1 MAKNVELLLTENV
14 EALGIVGDVVKVRSG
29 YARNY
34 LLPRGLATTPTE
46 EMIKALAA
54 KRAEVERQLAEL
66 RKQREQMVEKMSG
79 LELELVRSCNDM
91 GILYASVTQQ
101 DIVAALAEKGFEVR
115 PRDVRLA
122 QTIKR
127 IGDFEVMI
135 KFEAD
140 LEATLKLVVKP
151 DRKLDLDEEEEEEE
165 APEGAVVEG
174 AVPAAA
180 EAPGAS
186 KPQ

>member
-1 MAKNVELLLTENV
+1 VPKNIELLLTENV
-14 EALGIVGDVVKVRSG
+14 DALGIVGDVVKVRTG

-34 LLPRGLATTPTE
+34 LLPRNLATTPTE
-46 EMIKALAA
+46 EMIKSLAA

-66 RKQREQMVEKMSG
+66 RKQREAMVEKMSG
-79 LELELVRSCNDM
+79 LELELVRSCNDT

-101 DIVAALAEKGFEVR
+101 DIVNALAEKGFTVR

-127 IGDFEVMI
+127 LGDYEVHI

-140 LEATLKLVVKP
+140 LEAHLKLTVKP
-151 DRKLDLDEEEEEEE
+151 DRKLDLDEEE
-165 APEGAVVEG
+165 PE
-174 AVPAAA
+174 PAAA
-180 EAPGAS
+180 PETPAEGAEAPQGA
-186 KPQ
+186 